1 MYVHKNKSKHEQLFD
16 PLLPFVSAVVSI
28 KPSEIQGRA
37 FDYIVITRRSC
48 HRAGTRYNTRGVDI
62 EGNVGNFNET
72 EQIVIDSQ
80 GNTTSYIQTR
90 GFVFFFLRF
99 YFFVLENKYKTNI
112 HPSIT
117 IAPFP
122 SFGASKSTLST
133 SRKWSWRG
141 SQIL

>member
-1 MYVHKNKSKHEQLFD
+1 MISFCQLWWD
-16 PLLPFVSAVVSI
+16 VSSQKQKTNMNSHLTLLPFVSAVVSI

-48 HRAGTRYNTRGVDI
+48 LRAGTRYNTRGVDI

-99 YFFVLENKYKTNI
+99 YFFVLEIKQNNAKQI
-112 HPSIT
+112 FI
-117 IAPFP
+117 
-122 SFGASKSTLST
+122 LQ
-133 SRKWSWRG
+133 SR
-141 SQIL
+141 